1 MFKVG
6 YIALTCTDFVYFQI
20 DMATF
25 LTLTD
30 QDLRELGLTTFGARR
45 KMLLAIDGTYMY
57 MYTYNFLPLPACII
71 EIYSIS
77 EWRLRILNVLYV

>member
-1 MFKVG
+1 MAYSAISTVLVMFKVR
-6 YIALTCTDFVYFQI
+6 YIALTSTDFVYFQI

-57 MYTYNFLPLPACII
+57 
-71 EIYSIS
+71 
-77 EWRLRILNVLYV
+77 